1 MPGFARNNW
10 DLFSLASHA
19 LRACKARALRAQDF
33 PDFFTDFEKK
43 NRLFC
48 SLLFYYYTFLKLGII
63 NIHNMN
69 FKKKKKKEK
78 VGGHRACLRVGR
90 LLNWDIFTGL
100 R

>member
-48 SLLFYYYTFLKLGII
+48 SVLFYYYTFLKLGII

-69 FKKKKKKEK
+69 FKKKEKKKKEK
-78 VGGHRACLRVGR
+78 VGVTVLVYASEGS
-90 LLNWDIFTGL
+90 
-100 R
+100 